1 MPGGRLTYEDRRHI
15 AAGLAEGLGY
25 ADIARR
31 LARPTSTI
39 TREVTRN
46 GGPRAYRAAAAQAAT
61 ARRARRR
68 KAASPPAEP
77 SPADTPYGRD
87 PEAVR
92 AFEDR
97 FMTMMVQTGL
107 PPMMAKVLVN
117 LFTVDTGGLT
127 AAELVQRLRVSPASI
142 SKAVGH
148 LERLG
153 LVRREREGRR
163 RRERY
168 IVHDDIWYRAWS
180 ASARSI
186 QLWADTAQEGVG
198 VLGAATPAGGRLDTT
213 SRFFQ
218 LLGRDLAKAAEHRRR
233 GLSAARPA
241 TPVGSTPAP
250 RPPVASAPDRRAP
263 SPGSSPS
270 PF

>member
-1 MPGGRLTYEDRRHI
+1 MPGGRLTYEDRRRI

-25 ADIARR
+25 SDIARS

-39 TREVTRN
+39 TREVGRN
-46 GGPRAYRAAAAQAAT
+46 GGPHAYRAAEAQAAT

-68 KAASPPAEP
+68 KPAPTPAEP
-77 SPADTPYGRD
+77 IAADPLYGRD

-97 FMTMMVQTGL
+97 FMAIMVQTGL
-107 PPMMAKVLVN
+107 PPMMAKVLVY
-117 LFTVDTGGLT
+117 LFTSDTGGLT
-127 AAELVQRLRVSPASI
+127 AAELVQRLHVSPASI
-142 SKAVGH
+142 SKAVGY

-168 IVHDDIWYRAWS
+168 IVHDDVWYRAWS

-186 QLWADTAQEGVG
+186 QLWAGTAQEGAG
-198 VLGAATPAGGRLDTT
+198 VLGAATPAGARLDMT

-218 LLGRDLAKAAEHRRR
+218 LLGRDMAKAAEHRRR
-233 GLSAARPA
+233 GLSATRPA
-241 TPVGSTPAP
+241 
-250 RPPVASAPDRRAP
+250 DQ
-263 SPGSSPS
+263 
-270 PF
+270 